1 MNKINSD
8 EKFNFNNI
16 KEYNPEDSI
25 LDCLTIFSKMNG
37 RPFSKESLITGLPVE
52 SNRNT
57 PILFSKHNSK
67 SLFSRAASKAG
78 FKTKVMKTKLKDINQ
93 LLLPAILLLDRNNDV
108 DELEACILL
117 GFDDEFK
124 NARITLPE
132 AGDVESLVS
141 IEELEKI
148 YFGFTILLKKEIDFK
163 QNDSALSSVKDSHW
177 LWGSIKIVR
186 NVYRDV
192 IIASLLINLFVLST
206 PLFTMNVYDR
216 VIPNNAKETLWL
228 LAIGVVMI
236 YIIDIV
242 LKFLRSYFLE
252 TAAKKT
258 DVIASSIIFEKVLDL
273 KMSSIP
279 NSVGS
284 LANIL
289 KEFESIRGFLTSST
303 ISLLIDVPFIF
314 IFLFAMYLI
323 GGQLVLVP
331 MSIIIIILIYTYY
344 AKIKLASS
352 IEESYAAGSSKNA
365 VLIESLSSIET
376 IKSLGATG
384 YSQWKWEEAT
394 SKIAE
399 KSINTKMISASI
411 TTVTSFLVQLNTVA
425 LVIMGTYLIAENNLT
440 MGGLIAT
447 IIISSRAIS
456 PMGQVASLLATFQ
469 HTKTTYNALND
480 IMNLPVEHPQG
491 KKFVARPEYS
501 GNIEFK
507 NVTFSYPNTDKA
519 TLNNV
524 SFKIESGEKVA
535 IIGKIGSGKTTI
547 QKLIVSL
554 YEAQEGSILI
564 DDIDI
569 KQLDATELRKN
580 IAYVS
585 QDALLFDGT
594 VKENIVYRTPH
605 IDDDKIIKAAEISGV
620 MSFINKHPKGFDM
633 PVGERGSFL
642 SGGQKQSIA
651 IARSIL
657 LPYPM
662 ILLDEPTSSMD
673 TSTEN
678 KFINNIKQYD
688 TDKTLIIVT
697 HKNSL
702 LKLVDRI
709 IVVEDGRIALDGKKD
724 EILKKLKSRK

>member
-1 MNKINSD
+1 MIEEKDNFELNKLS
-8 EKFNFNNI
+8 
-16 KEYNPEDSI
+16 EYDKEDSL
-25 LDCLTIFSKMNG
+25 LDCLAIFCKMNG
-37 RPFSKESLITGLPVE
+37 RPFSKESLISGLPIE
-52 SNRNT
+52 KNRNT
-57 PILFSKHNSK
+57 PILFSKYNSK
-67 SLFSRAASKAG
+67 ALLSRAASKAG
-78 FKTKVMKTKLKDINQ
+78 FKTRILRTKLKDINP
-93 LLLPAILLLDRNNDV
+93 LLLPCILLVDNNKQEDN
-108 DELEACILL
+108 LEGCILL
-117 GFDDEFK
+117 GFDDELM
-124 NARITLPE
+124 NARITVPE
-132 AGDVESLVS
+132 APDVETTIP
-141 IEELEKI
+141 IEELEKN
-148 YFGFTILLKKEIDFK
+148 YFGFSILLKKQLNFK
-163 QNDSALSSVKDSHW
+163 ENESALSSIKESHW
-177 LWGSIKIVR
+177 LWGSVKIVR

-216 VIPNNAKETLWL
+216 VIPNDAKDTLWIL
-228 LAIGVVMI
+228 SLGVVVI
-236 YIIDIV
+236 YGIDIV

-289 KEFESIRGFLTSST
+289 KEFESIRGFLTSTT
-303 ISLLIDVPFIF
+303 IALLIDIPFIF
-314 IFLFAMYLI
+314 IFLIAIYFI
-323 GGQLVLVP
+323 GGALVFVP
-331 MSIIIIILIYTYY
+331 ISIILIILLYTYY
-344 AKIKLASS
+344 AKIKLANS
-352 IEESYAAGSSKNA
+352 IKESYDAGSDKNG

-394 SKIAE
+394 SKIAD
-399 KSINTKMISASI
+399 KSINSKMISSSI

-425 LVIMGTYLIAENNLT
+425 LVVIGTYMISSNNLS

-447 IIISSRAIS
+447 IIISSRTIS
-456 PMGQVASLLATFQ
+456 PMGQVSSLLSTFQ
-469 HTKTTYNALND
+469 HTKTTYEALND

-491 KKFVARPEYS
+491 KKFVARPEYKGKIS
-501 GNIEFK
+501 FR
-507 NVTFSYPNTDKA
+507 NVTFSYPNTEKEI
-519 TLNNV
+519 LRNV
-524 SFKIESGEKVA
+524 SFNIEPGEKVA

-547 QKLIVSL
+547 QKLLVSL
-554 YEAQEGSILI
+554 FHPEEGSILI
-564 DDIDI
+564 DNIDI
-569 KQLDATELRKN
+569 KQLDPSELRKN

-585 QDALLFDGT
+585 QDILLFNGT

-605 IDDDKIIKAAEISGV
+605 IDDDKILKAAEVSGV
-620 MSFINKHPKGFDM
+620 LDFVNKHPQGFDM

-657 LPYPM
+657 LPYP
-662 ILLDEPTSSMD
+662 IVLFDEPTSSMD

-678 KFINNIKQYD
+678 RFINNIRKYQD
-688 TDKTLIIVT
+688 DKTVILVT
-697 HKNSL
+697 HKTSL

-709 IVVEDGRIALDGKKD
+709 IVLEDGKIVLDGKKELIID
-724 EILKKLKSRK
+724 KLSKK

>member
-1 MNKINSD
+1 MQNGDDLDLNSL
-8 EKFNFNNI
+8 
-16 KEYNPEDSI
+16 KEYDYENSI
-25 LDCLTIFSKMNG
+25 LDCLAIFCKMNG
-37 RPFSKESLITGLPVE
+37 RPYSKESLIAGLPIE
-52 SNRNT
+52 EGHNT
-57 PILFSKHNSK
+57 PILFSKYNSK

-78 FKTKVMKTKLKDINQ
+78 FKTKVLRTKLDSINQ
-93 LLLPAILLLDRNNDV
+93 LLLPCILLLDNGSKSDS
-108 DELEACILL
+108 LEACILL

-132 AGDVESLVS
+132 APDVESLVS
-141 IEELEKI
+141 IEELEKK
-148 YFGFTILLKKEIDFK
+148 YYGFAILLKKELDFK
-163 QNDSALSSVKDSHW
+163 ENESALSSVKESHW
-177 LWGSIKIVR
+177 LWGSVKIVR

-216 VIPNNAKETLWL
+216 VIPNNAKETLWI
-228 LAIGVVMI
+228 LALGVVVI
-236 YIIDIV
+236 YGIDIV

-258 DVIASSIIFEKVLDL
+258 DIIASSIIFEKVLDL
-273 KMSSIP
+273 KMSSVP

-303 ISLLIDVPFIF
+303 IALLIDIPFIF
-314 IFLFAMYLI
+314 IFLIAIYFI
-323 GGQLVLVP
+323 GGQLIMVP
-331 MSIIIIILIYTYY
+331 ISIIVVILIYTYY
-344 AKIKLASS
+344 AKIKLANS
-352 IEESYAAGSSKNA
+352 IKESYDAGSNKNG

-384 YSQWKWEEAT
+384 YSQWRWEEAT
-394 SKIAE
+394 SKIAD
-399 KSINTKMISASI
+399 KSINSKMISSSI

-425 LVIMGTYLIAENNLT
+425 LVVAGTYMIAENELT

-447 IIISSRAIS
+447 IIISSRTIS
-456 PMGQVASLLATFQ
+456 PMGQVSSLLSTFQ
-469 HTKTTYNALND
+469 HTKTTYDALND

-491 KKFVARPEYS
+491 KKFVARPEYR
-501 GNIEFK
+501 GKIDFR
-507 NVTFSYPNTDKA
+507 
-519 TLNNV
+519 NV
-524 SFKIESGEKVA
+524 SFTYPNADKETLSNVSFSIEPGEKVA

-547 QKLIVSL
+547 QKLLVSL
-554 YEAQEGSILI
+554 YHPEEGSILI
-564 DDIDI
+564 DNIDI
-569 KQLDATELRKN
+569 KQLDPSELRKN

-585 QDALLFDGT
+585 QESLLFDGT

-605 IDDDKIIKAAEISGV
+605 IDDDKILEAAKISGV
-620 MSFINKHPKGFDM
+620 LDFVNKHPKGFDM

-657 LPYPM
+657 LPYP
-662 ILLDEPTSSMD
+662 IVLFDEPTSSMD
-673 TSTEN
+673 TSSEN
-678 KFINNIKQYD
+678 RFINNISKYQK
-688 TDKTLIIVT
+688 DKTVILVT
-697 HKNSL
+697 HKTSL

-709 IVVEDGRIALDGKKD
+709 IVVEDGKIVLDGKKD
-724 EILKKLKSRK
+724 MILSKLNKK

>member
-1 MNKINSD
+1 
-8 EKFNFNNI
+8 
-16 KEYNPEDSI
+16 
-25 LDCLTIFSKMNG
+25 
-37 RPFSKESLITGLPVE
+37 
-52 SNRNT
+52 
-57 PILFSKHNSK
+57 
-67 SLFSRAASKAG
+67 
-78 FKTKVMKTKLKDINQ
+78 
-93 LLLPAILLLDRNNDV
+93 
-108 DELEACILL
+108 
-117 GFDDEFK
+117 
-124 NARITLPE
+124 
-132 AGDVESLVS
+132 
-141 IEELEKI
+141 
-148 YFGFTILLKKEIDFK
+148 
-163 QNDSALSSVKDSHW
+163 
-177 LWGSIKIVR
+177 
-186 NVYRDV
+186 
-192 IIASLLINLFVLST
+192 
-206 PLFTMNVYDR
+206 
-216 VIPNNAKETLWL
+216 
-228 LAIGVVMI
+228 
-236 YIIDIV
+236 
-242 LKFLRSYFLE
+242 
-252 TAAKKT
+252 
-258 DVIASSIIFEKVLDL
+258 
-273 KMSSIP
+273 
-279 NSVGS
+279 
-284 LANIL
+284 
-289 KEFESIRGFLTSST
+289 
-303 ISLLIDVPFIF
+303 
-314 IFLFAMYLI
+314 
-323 GGQLVLVP
+323 
-331 MSIIIIILIYTYY
+331 
-344 AKIKLASS
+344 
-352 IEESYAAGSSKNA
+352 
-365 VLIESLSSIET
+365 
-376 IKSLGATG
+376 
-384 YSQWKWEEAT
+384 
-394 SKIAE
+394 
-399 KSINTKMISASI
+399 MISASI